1 MLLFDF
7 QIFLSSHLIF
17 FLRNIVQIQPC
28 SQSMAWVY
36 GIFNAIFRAGFPK
49 LMLFTLTKTRKI
61 NARAHNGQTTDNKAE
76 YPHWGE
82 KTVNKKIDFSF
93 RLATTTTN
101 CKVMSSHW
109 LFFSPSF
116 LMASPDSQI
125 NDGKRCHRSTETGGY
140 QVRKNV
146 DINMIMLTY
155 ELKKF

>member
-17 FLRNIVQIQPC
+17 LLRNIVQIQPC
-28 SQSMAWVY
+28 PQSMAWVY

-76 YPHWGE
+76 YPRWGE

-109 LFFSPSF
+109 LFFF
-116 LMASPDSQI
+116 LLLFSWHPRTPKLTMARGVTGAPKLGGI
-125 NDGKRCHRSTETGGY
+125 RCGK
-140 QVRKNV
+140 
-146 DINMIMLTY
+146 MLI
-155 ELKKF
+155 